1 MNRPF
6 RTAARHAPEVEGRR
20 GHDPRIDTPVE
31 ERHYPP
37 SIHGIG
43 GRRFRKV
50 KIAIAVCLILVL
62 SVAAVGYFF
71 LVPSTVPHYV
81 VTPGSVVVEM
91 TGPGIL
97 DATNKVLITSRIPG
111 FLNSIAVDRNDL
123 VTAGQTL
130 AELDARDIESELAG
144 ALADVD
150 VAKSA
155 VLEATG
161 NRAKAKAALDKANS
175 DLLRRRGLSNS
186 GIVSRVEVD
195 TLEIALQQATAE
207 YDRTAAV
214 EEGARAHVRVAT
226 AKVGVLRHKRN
237 EAQILSPMNGVVV
250 SRDRSVGDLLAAGI
264 QLFQLVDPKSIVI
277 STRLDESIMGLIEP
291 GQSAKVRFTS
301 DPVQA
306 IDAKV
311 VRISRTVDPET
322 REFMIELSPDRLSRN
337 WALGQ
342 RAFVAIEVFLPPDT
356 LVVPL
361 AFVARRDGRAGVWR
375 RVLGRAVWSP
385 IEAAAVSG
393 KYLQV
398 VRGVAPGD
406 AILDPSG
413 RYTFELVTIEGFPK

>member
-6 RTAARHAPEVEGRR
+6 RTAATHASDVEGRR
-20 GHDPRIDTPVE
+20 GHDPRIDSSVE
-31 ERHYPP
+31 DRRYRASIDGIER
-37 SIHGIG
+37 
-43 GRRFRKV
+43 RQLRKT

-62 SVAAVGYFF
+62 SAVVYFF
-71 LVPSTVPHYV
+71 VVPSTVPHYA

-97 DATNKVLITSRIPG
+97 DATNKVTITSRIPG
-111 FLNSIAVDRNDL
+111 FLNSISVDRNDL
-123 VTAGQTL
+123 VTAGQAL
-130 AELDARDIESELAG
+130 AELDAKDIESELEG

-155 VLEATG
+155 VVEAIG

-175 DLLRRRGLSNS
+175 DLVRRRGLSTS

-195 TLEIALQQATAE
+195 TLEIAVQQATAE
-207 YDRTAAV
+207 YDRSAAV
-214 EEGARAHVRVAT
+214 EEGASARVRVAS
-226 AKVGVLRHKRN
+226 AKVGVLQHKRN
-237 EAQILSPMNGVVV
+237 EAQILSPLKGVVV
-250 SRDRSVGDLLAAGI
+250 SRDRNVGDLLTAGI

-301 DPVQA
+301 DPIQA
-306 IDAKV
+306 INAKV

-322 REFMIELSPDRLSRN
+322 REFMIELSPDGLPRN

-342 RAFVAIEVFLPPDT
+342 RAFVAIDVVLPPET

-375 RVLGRAVWSP
+375 RVLGRAIWAP
-385 IEAAAVSG
+385 IEAGAVSG
-393 KYLQV
+393 KYLQMLH
-398 VRGVAPGD
+398 GVAPGD
-406 AILDPSG
+406 VVLDPRG
-413 RYTFELVTIEGFPK
+413 RYTFEAVAIEGSLK